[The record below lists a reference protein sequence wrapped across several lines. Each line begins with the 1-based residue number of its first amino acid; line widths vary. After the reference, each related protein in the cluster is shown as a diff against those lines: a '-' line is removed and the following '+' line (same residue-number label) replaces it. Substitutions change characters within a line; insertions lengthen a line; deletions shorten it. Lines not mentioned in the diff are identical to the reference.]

1 MIPPHVLCALADF
14 YDVSVDYLLGR
25 TDERK
30 GSLKFERQELLP
42 LFLCLAPPCRQ
53 HEQHADD
60 AEDQAHPQHA
70 SAPPQSM
77 AYPARKL
84 PNMAP
89 RPLEAIIIMDWPFT
103 WSTGETFALA

>member
-1 MIPPHVLCALADF
+1 MNSTPMTPKTRHIP
-14 YDVSVDYLLGR
+14 SM
-25 TDERK
+25 
-30 GSLKFERQELLP
+30 
-42 LFLCLAPPCRQ
+42 
-53 HEQHADD
+53 
-60 AEDQAHPQHA
+60 A